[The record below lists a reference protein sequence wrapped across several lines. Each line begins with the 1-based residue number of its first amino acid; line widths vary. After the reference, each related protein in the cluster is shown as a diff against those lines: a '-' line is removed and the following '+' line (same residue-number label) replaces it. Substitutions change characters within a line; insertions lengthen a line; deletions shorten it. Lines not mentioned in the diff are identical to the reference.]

1 MPFAISNLVSL
12 LQKRVQENPEGP
24 AYIFL
29 SGKDFQQSTLTY
41 GRLDAQA
48 RAIAGLLQSV
58 AERGE
63 RALLLYPPGLDFIAG
78 FFGCLYA
85 GIIAV
90 PAYPPRLNRNALRI
104 TAIAEDSEAKLALST
119 AAVVGRLESLTAH
132 TPGLGK
138 MQWLATDDLP
148 HGLAERWRAGVIKA
162 DEVAYLQYTSGSTAT
177 PRGVMIT
184 HANVLQNSGYLAKAF
199 GHSGEDRSLSWLPH
213 FHDLGLVHGILQ
225 PLYSGFP
232 GYLMAPMS
240 FLQRPLD
247 WLRAISQFHIT
258 HSDAPNFAYELCATK
273 ILEEKIAEEKIAEE
287 EKAALD
293 LSSWTMALNGA
304 EPVFPETMDRFAAAF
319 AEYGFARNAFYPA
332 YGLAEATLVVSGAR
346 EKAAAA
352 CCCVQADAL
361 QRNQIIFAGKD
372 QPGARVLSASGM
384 FGPGMDVEIVDPES
398 GRRCAHNEI
407 GEIWVSGPSI
417 ALGYWKR
424 PEETEQTFAARLADG
439 DERRFLRTGDLGFIH
454 EGHLYI
460 TGRLKELIIL
470 RGRNYYPQDI
480 ERTARESCPSI
491 QLGTGAAFS
500 ISAAAEE
507 QLVLVQEISRHA
519 HAAAEEV
526 FASIRAAIAEEHE
539 IQAHEIV
546 LVKAGAVPKTSS
558 GKIQRRLCRADFLQ
572 GNLEIVSRWR
582 APASPSYGD
591 AGDLRRTAEHIR
603 KWLAHEVAAAIG
615 IQEDRIEADRPLSR
629 LGLDSILAI
638 ELALAVEKKLGIN
651 WNAAAFLEDKTIAEL
666 AEDALEAI
674 ATSQDV
680 KRELSAAERAT
691 EYPLSCG
698 QQGLWF
704 LHQLVPESTA
714 YNIVQA
720 IRLRSS
726 IDVSA
731 LKTAFQILV
740 NRHGSLRA
748 TFAMANGKL
757 FQRMRENAEIC
768 FVQEDAREWTDE
780 QLQERLSAEAGHRF
794 DLERG
799 PVFRVHL
806 FSRPQDEHILLITA
820 HHIILDLWSLAQMM
834 HELGLLYAAEIS
846 GRAVELIPPVR
857 EYSEF
862 VHWQRNMLASE
873 RGEEMWAYW
882 SRQLAGELP
891 VLNLP
896 LDRPRPR
903 AQTYRGDCYW
913 FKSGAELSS
922 KLKNLGQDHGVTLY
936 LVLLGAFGILLH
948 KYTTEEDVIIG
959 TPFAG
964 RTKAEFAATVGYFVN
979 PVALRVPVSAAAT
992 FATFLAELRKTAL
1005 GALQHGDYPFSRLV
1019 DRLGVMRD
1027 PSRPPLFQA
1036 MFTMQKAHL
1045 LHKEGLSLFALGEP
1059 GARMNLGGLEL
1070 ESLASPQRIAQ
1081 FDLTLMVA
1089 EAGDDL
1095 AAGFE
1100 YNTDLFEP
1108 ETIHRMARHLLNLL
1122 QSIVDGATRPVSS
1135 LSLLAQA
1142 EYRQIVEG
1150 SNPAPGEFPGC
1161 TLHELFEE
1169 QTARKPEAV
1178 ALIYKE
1184 QHLRYREL
1192 NEFANQ
1198 VAHYLHGAGVRR
1210 GSRVGLC
1217 LERSVEAIVCMLG
1230 ILKAGAAY
1238 VPLDPKS
1245 PNARLAF
1252 LLENAGVEVLLTKK
1266 TLLQPLPESR
1276 ARYVCIESEAAA
1288 ILGQKTG
1295 NPRSRAG
1302 ADDVAYI
1309 VYTSGS
1315 TGRPKGVAVAHGAA
1329 GNHMQWIMRELPLGE
1344 SGRMLHK
1351 HSTSFDASL
1360 AEILHPLLSGA
1371 TLVIAP
1377 PGAEHDPRELV
1388 QVMRKQQVTAIDVV
1402 PAMLKVL
1409 IDEDEITQC
1418 ADLELIIS
1426 GGEAL
1431 TVELQQAVHER
1442 LNRVQVINAY
1452 GPSETT
1458 ITAAFHRCNPRE
1470 KAPVVPIGR
1479 PIFNTHIYI
1488 LDQALQPVPIGAAGE
1503 IYIGGRGLAHGY
1515 VNEPA
1520 MTAEKFIPDPFSGKP
1535 GARLYKTGDLGRYLQ
1550 DGSIQY
1556 LRRADRQ
1563 VKVRGFRIE
1572 LGEIEAELKKH
1583 RAVDDAVAIARSR
1596 VGESNQ
1602 ILAYVTS
1609 RQEITPALLR
1619 SHLKAALPEHM
1630 LPAGIMVLE
1639 RFPLLPNG
1647 KLDVQALPQL
1657 EQSNPQAGFA
1667 LPQSK
1672 VEKEL
1677 VRIWQEVLRR
1687 KNIGIHDNFF
1697 ELGGDSIL
1705 AIQVVARARNAGMEI
1720 APAQVVRFQT
1730 VAALAAVA
1738 QRSIERPAPA
1748 VPRDGPAPLTP
1759 IQRWFFEQELP
1770 ERDHY
1775 NLAVMLEV
1783 KRALKLEVLEKAFH
1797 ALRANHGTL
1806 RMRFQQTEQGWRQ
1819 ISAAI
1824 VDHRVLRRVFL
1835 SGLKE
1840 NHAREIEIA
1849 ASEAQGS
1856 LDLEA
1861 GDLMRAVYFDA
1872 GGDSPHRLLIV
1883 IHHLAVDGVSWSILL
1898 ENLQKSY
1905 EQLERGDEAG
1915 LPQERLSFGQWSELL
1930 LQQAQTET
1938 TLQELGYWTTQA
1950 RKTVRPLPRDFDG
1963 ENTAASEEVFSITLA
1978 PEDTEKLLQRTAHA
1992 YHTQINDSLL
2002 AALGQALAGW
2012 AESDTV
2018 CIDLEGHGREEIFP
2032 GVNLSNTV
2040 GWFTTIFPLVLKFKQ
2055 LAPGE
2060 TLRAVKEQVRQ
2071 VPRKGIGYG
2080 LLRYLSSEPMKLHS
2094 RAEISFNYLG
2104 QWDQICAA
2112 SSLFSL
2118 SDVPAG
2124 PMRSSR
2130 GRRSHLIEM
2139 DAYIKDGRLQ
2149 ARWAF
2154 SRNVHDQRS
2163 IAGAAGSFMHRLSSL
2178 IEHCASRTESAHT
2191 PSDFPLVKLTER
2203 QLERLQKSYGRI
2215 ADIYPLS
2222 PIQQGMLFHS
2232 LLEPRAGTYLTQFVC
2247 ELTGNLDQE
2256 AFCAA
2261 WRHVVN
2267 KYSSLKACF
2276 EAEIVSDE
2284 PVQVIVDSVDVNFQ
2298 HGDWSDTAAGERED
2312 KLREFLRQDRDRGIG
2327 LKTAPLMRFALF
2339 KGGPASHIFIWSSHH
2354 LLMDGWSLPIIL
2366 KDVFAAYEQVR
2377 CGLPM
2382 RTRPEHPYKDYIG
2395 WLRAQELSGAE
2406 AFWRHLLAGFASPV
2420 SLRNL
2425 QSTTATRK
2433 AEEFTEQETRLPQT
2447 VTELLQTVAREHQ
2460 LTLSALV
2467 HAAWALLLS
2476 SYTGSRDV
2484 VFGMVVSGRPAE
2496 IADVESMVGVFINTL
2511 PLRIR
2516 ISGEAGLVPWIKEL
2530 QMQQAE
2536 VSQYGHVPLAQ
2547 VQAWS
2552 ELPRRSRLFESILV
2566 FENYPDIDAA
2576 CWLEGPRDGIQI
2588 SNVRALERS
2597 NYPITLWVLP
2607 GREISLKVGYNP
2619 SHLDSVKMAELLHD
2633 YRALLEELAANPQR
2647 RAAEVLEAI
2656 IRARQ
2661 KTSGEARNNE
2671 LQDAPAYSASAE

>member
-41 GRLDAQA
+41 SRLDAQA
-48 RAIAGLLQSV
+48 RAIAGLLQTV

-63 RALLLYPPGLDFIAG
+63 RALLLYPPGLDFIAA

-85 GIIAV
+85 GMIAV

-119 AAVVGRLESLTAH
+119 AAVVGRLESLKAH

-138 MQWLATDDLP
+138 MQWFATDQLP
-148 HGLAERWRAGVIKA
+148 DRMAESWRAGPVET

-184 HANVLQNSGYLAKAF
+184 HANVLHNSGYLAKAF
-199 GHSGEDRSLSWLPH
+199 GHSREDRSLNWLPH

-225 PLYSGFP
+225 PLYSGFA

-273 ILEEKIAEEKIAEE
+273 IGEE
-287 EKAALD
+287 EKAGLD
-293 LSSWTMALNGA
+293 LSSWIMALNGA

-319 AEYGFARNAFYPA
+319 AHYGFARDAFYPA

-346 EKAAAA
+346 KKTAAA

-361 QRNQIIFAGKD
+361 QRNQIIFARTD
-372 QPGARVLSASGM
+372 QPGTRVLSASGM

-398 GRRCAHNEI
+398 SRRCPGNEI

-424 PEETEQTFAARLADG
+424 VEETEQTFAARLADG
-439 DERRFLRTGDLGFIH
+439 DERRFLRTGDLGFVH

-460 TGRLKELIIL
+460 TGRLKELIIV

-500 ISAAAEE
+500 ISAGAEE
-507 QLVLVQEISRHA
+507 RLVLVQEISRHA
-519 HAAAEEV
+519 QVAAEDV

-572 GNLEIVSRWR
+572 GNLEIVNRWR
-582 APASPSYGD
+582 APTDRSHD
-591 AGDLRRTAEHIR
+591 EAGDLPRTAEHIQ

-615 IQEDRIEADRPLSR
+615 VQEDRIDAERPLSR
-629 LGLDSILAI
+629 FGLDSIRAI
-638 ELALAVEKKLGIN
+638 ELALAVEKKLGIT
-651 WNAAAFLEDKTIAEL
+651 WNAATFLEDKTIAGL

-674 ATSQDV
+674 ATHQES
-680 KRELSAAERAT
+680 KREFSAPGRAT
-691 EYPLSCG
+691 EYPLSYG

-704 LHQLVPESTA
+704 LHQLVPDSTA

-720 IRLRSS
+720 IRLRSG

-731 LKTAFQILV
+731 LKTAFQMLV
-740 NRHGSLRA
+740 NRHGSLRT
-748 TFAMANGKL
+748 TFAMAEGKP
-757 FQRMRENAEIC
+757 FQRVRENAAIS
-768 FVQEDAREWTDE
+768 FVQEDAREWSDE
-780 QLQERLSAEAGHRF
+780 QLQERLSAEANYRF

-806 FSRPQDEHILLITA
+806 FTRPQNEHILLITA

-834 HELGLLYAAEIS
+834 HELGLFYAAEIS
-846 GRAVELIPPVR
+846 GRAAELLPPVR

-873 RGEEMWAYW
+873 HGEEMWAYW
-882 SRQLAGELP
+882 SRQLAGEFP
-891 VLNLP
+891 ALNLP
-896 LDRPRPR
+896 LDRLRPP
-903 AQTYRGDCYW
+903 AQTYSGDCYW

-922 KLKNLGQDHGVTLY
+922 KLKNLGQDHGATLY
-936 LVLLGAFGILLH
+936 LVLLAAFGILLH
-948 KYTTEEDVIIG
+948 KYTREEDVIIG

-964 RTKAEFAATVGYFVN
+964 RTRAGFAATIGYFVN
-979 PVALRVPVSAAAT
+979 PVALRISVSAATT
-992 FATFLAELRKTAL
+992 FETFLAELRKTAL
-1005 GALQHGDYPFSRLV
+1005 GALQHGDYPFSQLV
-1019 DRLGVMRD
+1019 DRLGVVRD
-1027 PSRPPLFQA
+1027 PGRPPLFQV
-1036 MFTMQKAHL
+1036 MFAMQKAHL
-1045 LHKEGLSLFALGEP
+1045 LHGEGLSLFALGEP

-1070 ESLASPQRIAQ
+1070 ESLVSPQRIAQ

-1089 EAGDDL
+1089 EAGDGL

-1100 YNTDLFEP
+1100 YNTDRFGP
-1108 ETIHRMARHLLNLL
+1108 ETIHRMARHFLNLL
-1122 QSIVDGATRPVSS
+1122 QSIVSGPAQPVSS
-1135 LSLLAQA
+1135 LSLLAQP
-1142 EYRQIVEG
+1142 ECRRIIEG
-1150 SNPAPGEFPGC
+1150 FNPAPLEFPDF

-1169 QTARKPEAV
+1169 QAARKPDAV
-1178 ALIYKE
+1178 ALIYE
-1184 QHLRYREL
+1184 ERQLSYQEL
-1192 NEFANQ
+1192 NECANQ
-1198 VAHYLHGAGVRR
+1198 VAHYLRGAGVKR

-1217 LERSVEAIVCMLG
+1217 LERSIESIACMLG

-1238 VPLDPKS
+1238 VPLDQKS

-1252 LLENAGVEVLLTKK
+1252 LLQDAGVEVLLTKNA
-1266 TLLQPLPESR
+1266 LLQPLPESR
-1276 ARYVCIESEAAA
+1276 ARYICIESEAAA
-1288 ILGQKTG
+1288 ILCQETG
-1295 NPRSRAG
+1295 NPSSHTS

-1351 HSTSFDASL
+1351 HSSSFDASL

-1371 TLVIAP
+1371 TVVIAP
-1377 PGAEHDPRELV
+1377 PGAEHDPGALI
-1388 QVMRKQQVTAIDVV
+1388 QIMRKQQVTAIDVV

-1409 IDEDEITQC
+1409 IGEDEITKC
-1418 ADLELIIS
+1418 AGLKLIIS

-1431 TVELQQAVHER
+1431 TVELQQTVHER
-1442 LNRVQVINAY
+1442 LNWVHVINAY
-1452 GPSETT
+1452 GPTEAA
-1458 ITAAFHRCNPRE
+1458 ITAAFHRCSPSE
-1470 KAPVVPIGR
+1470 KAPAVPIGR
-1479 PIFNTHIYI
+1479 PISNTQIYI
-1488 LDQALQPVPIGAAGE
+1488 LDQALQPVPIGVAGE
-1503 IYIGGRGLAHGY
+1503 IHIGGRGLAHGY
-1515 VNEPA
+1515 LNELS
-1520 MTAEKFIPDPFSGKP
+1520 MTAEKFIPDPFSGKA
-1535 GARLYKTGDLGRYLQ
+1535 GARLYKTGDLGRYLP

-1572 LGEIEAELKKH
+1572 LGEIEVELKKYA
-1583 RAVDDAVAIARSR
+1583 AVDDAVVIARSR
-1596 VGESNQ
+1596 AGESNQ

-1609 RQEITPALLR
+1609 RQGITPALLR
-1619 SHLKAALPEHM
+1619 SHLKATLPEHM

-1639 RFPLLPNG
+1639 RFPFLPSG
-1647 KLDVQALPQL
+1647 KLDFEALPQP
-1657 EQSNPQAGFA
+1657 EQSNPQAGSA
-1667 LPQSK
+1667 PPQSK

-1677 VRIWQEVLRR
+1677 VRIWQDVLRR
-1687 KNIGIHDNFF
+1687 NNIGVHDNFF

-1705 AIQVVARARNAGMEI
+1705 AIQVVARARNAGLEI

-1730 VAALAAVA
+1730 VASLAAVA
-1738 QRSIERPAPA
+1738 KRPIERFAPP

-1770 ERDHY
+1770 ERHHY
-1775 NLAVMLEV
+1775 NQAVMLEV
-1783 KRALKLEVLEKAFH
+1783 KRALKPEVLEKAFH
-1797 ALRANHGTL
+1797 ALRANHAAV
-1806 RMRFQQTEQGWRQ
+1806 RMRFQRTEQGWRQ
-1819 ISAAI
+1819 TGAAL
-1824 VDHRVLRRVFL
+1824 VDHQVLRRVFL
-1835 SGLKE
+1835 PGSKE
-1840 NHAREIEIA
+1840 SHAREIEIA
-1849 ASEAQGS
+1849 ASEAQSS
-1856 LDLEA
+1856 LNLET

-1872 GGDSPHRLLIV
+1872 GAGSPHRLLIV

-1905 EQLERGDEAG
+1905 EQLERGDEASP
-1915 LPQERLSFGQWSELL
+1915 PQERLSFGQWSELL
-1930 LQQAQTET
+1930 FQQAQTET
-1938 TLQELGYWTTQA
+1938 TLQELSYWTSQA
-1950 RKTVRPLPRDFDG
+1950 QRTIKPLPRDFDG
-1963 ENTAASEEVFSITLA
+1963 ENTAASTGVYSIALG

-1992 YHTQINDSLL
+1992 YHTQTNDILL
-2002 AALGQALAGW
+2002 AALGHALADW
-2012 AESDTV
+2012 AETDTV
-2018 CIDLEGHGREEIFP
+2018 CIDLEGHGREEILP
-2032 GVNLSNTV
+2032 GADLSNTV
-2040 GWFTTIFPLVLKFKQ
+2040 GWLTTIFPLVLELKQ

-2060 TLRAVKEQVRQ
+2060 TVRSVKEQLRQ

-2080 LLRYLSSEPMKLHS
+2080 LLRYFSSEPMKLHS
-2094 RAEISFNYLG
+2094 QAEISFNYLG
-2104 QWDQICAA
+2104 QWDRICAA

-2124 PMRSSR
+2124 PMRSNR
-2130 GRRSHLIEM
+2130 GRRSHLIEI
-2139 DAYIKDGRLQ
+2139 DAYIKNGCLQ
-2149 ARWAF
+2149 VQWAY

-2163 IAGAAGSFMHRLSSL
+2163 IAEAAGSFMHRLSSL
-2178 IEHCASRTESAHT
+2178 IEHCASRTGSEHT

-2203 QLERLQKSYGRI
+2203 QLERLRKSYGRI

-2232 LLEPRAGTYLTQFVC
+2232 LLEPSAGTYLTQFVC
-2247 ELTGNLDQE
+2247 ELTGDLNQE

-2267 KYSSLKACF
+2267 TQSSLKACF

-2284 PVQVIVDSVDVNFQ
+2284 PVQVIADSVDPHFQ
-2298 HGDWSDTAAGERED
+2298 YGDWSDAAGVKRKN
-2312 KLREFLRQDRDRGIG
+2312 KLREFLEQDRERGID
-2327 LKTAPLMRFALF
+2327 LKAAPLMRFALF
-2339 KGGPASHIFIWSSHH
+2339 KAGPASHTFIWSSHH

-2382 RTRPEHPYKDYIG
+2382 RTRPEHPYKDYIN
-2395 WLRAQELSGAE
+2395 WLRARDLSDAE

-2425 QSTTATRK
+2425 QSTVTTRK
-2433 AEEFTEQETRLPQT
+2433 TEEFTEQETRLAPKA
-2447 VTELLQTVAREHQ
+2447 TELLQTVAREHQ

-2476 SYTGSRDV
+2476 NYTGSPDV

-2511 PLRIR
+2511 PLRVR
-2516 ISGEAGLVPWIKEL
+2516 ISGEAGLVPWINEL

-2536 VSQYGHVPLAQ
+2536 VSQHGHVPLAQ

-2566 FENYPDIDAA
+2566 FENYPNIDAA
-2576 CWLEGPRDGIQI
+2576 CWLEGQRDGIQI

-2607 GREISLKVGYNP
+2607 GREISLKVGYNA

-2633 YRALLEELAANPQR
+2633 YRALLEEMAANPR
-2647 RAAEVLEAI
+2647 RKAAEVLEAVT
-2656 IRARQ
+2656 RARQ
-2661 KTSGEARNNE
+2661 NSSGEARNNE
-2671 LQDAPAYSASAE
+2671 SQDAPTYSASVE